1 MADPYELED
10 KTPAIDLQKAKD
22 FKKGFQQ
29 PQTAGEGWSNIKNE
43 VGSWF
48 GSNSDN
54 SDDQLE
60 AMKRKM
66 AQGK

>member
-1 MADPYELED
+1 MADPYELD

-22 FKKGFQQ
+22 FTKGFQQ
-29 PQTAGEGWSNIKNE
+29 PQTMSEGWENLKSAFGY
-43 VGSWF
+43 GSQDS
-48 GSNSDN
+48 G
-54 SDDQLE
+54 SDDKIE